1 MPGQQC
7 PHLVICLLGCIAI
20 AEADDAAADPPSLQ
34 SSRLDVV
41 LDESLDGFQAI
52 RDRTTDRDFVQPDTK
67 PLGLYRLT
75 LGGGKQKTIHL
86 TSLDATERSCK
97 RTPSGLQL
105 RFVHE
110 GETPL
115 EVLCRATTSEGSPDI
130 RWRIAVQNG
139 SRFPLTAAEFPR
151 VQLTAQLGSD
161 AKDDAIVYPS
171 LEGVLLTS
179 PALRFRDQQEQRTS
193 YPGKMSAQFMYF
205 FDPQGGFY
213 VAAED
218 STGYRKDLVAARR
231 DKSLE
236 LTVTHRFPRELETES
251 STEYDI
257 VWTTAGGSWQSG
269 ASIYRDWAERR
280 SWCSRKLTDRDVPPW
295 LLKTNVFLNFS
306 VRAPGIFSP
315 AEAAKKTFARYRE
328 LFGAPLVATAFSW
341 ERHGSW
347 IGPEYFPP
355 FGGEQY
361 YKDLAADFEQH
372 GDHLQVYLSGFRWG
386 VRKPV
391 SERKDQSRVYTDYDG
406 TKLWEERGR
415 EATAITAQGDCEFIQ
430 PPWADNYTLC
440 AGSDKAQ
447 ELLAEGF
454 RQAFAMGVTGVDL
467 DQNIGADA
475 AVCFSTEHGHAPGT
489 GLWQHEAVVEF
500 LDSVRREAKSDNPD
514 RFVGVEEPCE
524 AYIPWLDAYHGRAFT
539 DTRWPALG
547 PGCVSIPLYIYL
559 YHEYQIGYAGW
570 IDRGFS
576 PMADERVGLGRAFLF
591 GMQPGVRVNG
601 GSFQLGEKPSEPMEM
616 LVRIV
621 RLMQQAE
628 EYLLLGRMLDEP
640 KVQGAGR
647 FPASGKNIQGHPP
660 LPIEWPLVQATS
672 WRASDGSVAYALAN
686 LSSDRQTTRLTAAPN
701 GTYGDSFV
709 LTRLDPDAEHTIA
722 ERVSLPHQVE
732 LLLEPW
738 AVCLLK
744 QTAAK

>member
-1 MPGQQC
+1 MPGLRHT
-7 PHLVICLLGCIAI
+7 HLAICLLGCLAI
-20 AEADDAAADPPSLQ
+20 AQANDVAAESPTLS
-34 SSRLDVV
+34 SSRLDIV
-41 LDESLDGFQAI
+41 LAESLDGFQTL
-52 RDRTTDRDFVQPDTK
+52 RDRSTNRDYALPDAK

-75 LGGGKQKTIHL
+75 LGGGKLKTVHL
-86 TSLDATERSCK
+86 TSLDAAERSWE
-97 RTPSGLQL
+97 RTNDGLLLHFNHQ
-105 RFVHE
+105 

-115 EVLCRATTSEGSPDI
+115 EVTCRATTTTDSPEI
-130 RWRIAVQNG
+130 RWRINLNNG

-151 VQLTAQLGSD
+151 VQLTAQLGKE

-171 LEGVLLTS
+171 MEGVLLTN
-179 PALRFRDQQEQRTS
+179 PAQRFRDQHEHRTS

-218 STGYRKDLVAARR
+218 GIGYRKDLVVARR

-236 LTVTHRFPRELETES
+236 LTVTHRFPRELEEKS
-251 STEYDI
+251 STEYDV

-269 ASIYRDWAERR
+269 ASLYRDWAERQ
-280 SWCSRKLTDRDVPPW
+280 SWCSKKLVDRDVPPW

-306 VRAPGIFSP
+306 VRAPGVFSP
-315 AEAAKKTFARYRE
+315 ADAAKKTFARYRD

-355 FGGEQY
+355 FGGEAY
-361 YKDLAADFEQH
+361 YQDLAADFAQH

-391 SERKDQSRVYTDYDG
+391 SERRDQPRRYSDYDG
-406 TKLWEERGR
+406 TKLWEEQGR
-415 EATAITAQGDCEFIQ
+415 EATAITAQGDYEFNQ

-447 ELLAEGF
+447 ELLADGF
-454 RQAFAMGVTGVDL
+454 RQAFAMGITGVDL

-475 AVCFSTEHGHAPGT
+475 AVCFSTEHGHPPGT
-489 GLWQHEAVVEF
+489 GLWQHQAMASF
-500 LDSVRREAKSDNPD
+500 LDSVRRQAKADAPD
-514 RFVGVEEPCE
+514 RYVGVEEPCE
-524 AYIPWLDAYHGRAFT
+524 AYIPWLDVYHGRAFT
-539 DTRWPALG
+539 DTRWPVTG
-547 PGCVSIPLYIYL
+547 PGCVSIPLYVYL

-576 PMADERVGLGRAFLF
+576 PMADERIGLGRAFLF
-591 GMQPGVRVNG
+591 GMQPGVRVNS
-601 GSFQLGEKPSEPMEM
+601 GSFQLGAKPSEPMQM

-621 RLMQQAE
+621 QLMQKAE
-628 EYLLLGRMLDEP
+628 SYLLLGRMLDAPNVE
-640 KVQGAGR
+640 GAGR
-647 FPASGKNIQGHPP
+647 FPISNKNIQGHSP

-672 WRASDGSVAYALAN
+672 WRAPDDSVAYAVAN
-686 LSSDRQTTRLTAAPN
+686 LSAARRTIRLTAEPN
-701 GTYGDSFV
+701 GMTGDSFAV
-709 LTRLDPDAEHTIA
+709 TRLDPGSDRTLADHA
-722 ERVSLPHQVE
+722 SLPRQIE
-732 LLLEPW
+732 LSLEPW

-744 QTAAK
+744 QTESE